1 MPQQQKEMRL
11 SISLEILKEVSLSQ
25 EHQKILT
32 DLLKIS
38 LENIGKKFKNE
49 WIFRNLSFE
58 FYKNDP
64 VAIIG
69 PNGSGKSTLMQSLA
83 GAIPIN
89 EGKVTFEN
97 NKQGIPEEKWHELLS
112 FSAPYLELIE
122 EFTLAESVN
131 FHTKFKPFQEDINTS
146 NFLEILELEKHKD
159 KSVKNFSSGMRQKL
173 KLGLAFYSLND
184 IILLDEPTA
193 NLDQK
198 GFEWYLENVVKVL
211 ENKIVIISSNEPKE
225 YTFCKNH
232 LNILNFKK

>member
-1 MPQQQKEMRL
+1 M
-11 SISLEILKEVSLSQ
+11 
-25 EHQKILT
+25 T

-97 NKQGIPEEKWHELLS
+97 NKQVIPEEKWHELLS

-131 FHTKFKPFQEDINTS
+131 FHTKFKPFQDHINTS
-146 NFLEILELEKHKD
+146 DFLEILELEKHKD

-198 GFEWYLENVVKVL
+198 GFEWYLENVEKVL
-211 ENKIVIISSNEPKE
+211 ENKIVIVSSNEPKE

>member
-1 MPQQQKEMRL
+1 M
-11 SISLEILKEVSLSQ
+11 
-25 EHQKILT
+25 
-32 DLLKIS
+32 LKIS

-97 NKQGIPEEKWHELLS
+97 NKYVIPEEKWHELLS

-131 FHTKFKPFQEDINTS
+131 FHTKFKPFQDDINTS
-146 NFLEILELEKHKD
+146 DFLEILELEKHKD

-198 GFEWYLENVVKVL
+198 GFEWYLENVEKVL
-211 ENKIVIISSNEPKE
+211 ENKIVIVSSNEPKE

>member
-89 EGKVTFEN
+89 EGKVTFED
-97 NKQGIPEEKWHELLS
+97 NKQVIPEEKWHELLS

-131 FHTKFKPFQEDINTS
+131 FHTKFKPFQGDINTS
-146 NFLEILELEKHKD
+146 DFLEILELEKHKD

-198 GFEWYLENVVKVL
+198 GFEWYLENVEKVL
-211 ENKIVIISSNEPKE
+211 ENKIVIVSSNEPKE

>member
-1 MPQQQKEMRL
+1 M
-11 SISLEILKEVSLSQ
+11 
-25 EHQKILT
+25 
-32 DLLKIS
+32 LKIS